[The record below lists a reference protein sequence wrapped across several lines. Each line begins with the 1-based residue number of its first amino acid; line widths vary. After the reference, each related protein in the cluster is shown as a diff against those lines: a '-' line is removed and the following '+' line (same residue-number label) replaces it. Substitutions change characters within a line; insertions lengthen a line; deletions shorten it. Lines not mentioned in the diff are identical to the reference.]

1 MSIEDLIDDITR
13 QNFAKAE
20 PHFHT
25 ILQSKVDDA
34 LAAEKVKVAGHIFNG
49 EEEEEQLELD
59 LDDED
64 EVEELVTDEAD
75 AEVDEDEVEEEP
87 DEEEEEVEEE
97 T

>member
-49 EEEEEQLELD
+49 EEEEQLELD

-64 EVEELVTDEAD
+64 DAEESVTDEAE
-75 AEVDEDEVEEEP
+75 AEVDEDEAEEES
-87 DEEEEEVEEE
+87 DEEEEAEEK

>member
-34 LAAEKVKVAGHIFNG
+34 LEAEKVKVAGHIFNG
-49 EEEEEQLELD
+49 EEEEQLELD
-59 LDDED
+59 LDDD
-64 EVEELVTDEAD
+64 
-75 AEVDEDEVEEEP
+75 
-87 DEEEEEVEEE
+87 EEVEETEEEESSEEE
-97 T
+97 TEDDEDEE

>member
-34 LAAEKVKVAGHIFNG
+34 LEAEKIKVAGQIFNG
-49 EEEEEQLELD
+49 EEEEQLELD

-75 AEVDEDEVEEEP
+75 AEVDEDEVEEES
-87 DEEEEEVEEE
+87 DEEEEVEEE

>member
-49 EEEEEQLELD
+49 EEEEQLELD

-87 DEEEEEVEEE
+87 DEEEEVEEE

>member
-34 LAAEKVKVAGHIFNG
+34 LEAEKVKVAGHIFNG
-49 EEEEEQLELD
+49 EEEEQLELD

-64 EVEELVTDEAD
+64 ESEE
-75 AEVDEDEVEEEP
+75 EVEETEEDEEEES

>member
-34 LAAEKVKVAGHIFNG
+34 LEAEKVKVAGHIFNG
-49 EEEEEQLELD
+49 EEEEQLELD
-59 LDDED
+59 LDDE
-64 EVEELVTDEAD
+64 EVEETEDEESSEEETDD
-75 AEVDEDEVEEEP
+75 DEDEE
-87 DEEEEEVEEE
+87 
-97 T
+97 

>member
-49 EEEEEQLELD
+49 EEEEQLELD

-64 EVEELVTDEAD
+64 DAEESVTDEAE
-75 AEVDEDEVEEEP
+75 AEVDEDDAEEES
-87 DEEEEEVEEE
+87 DEEEAEEK

>member
-34 LAAEKVKVAGHIFNG
+34 LEAEKVKVAGHIFNG
-49 EEEEEQLELD
+49 EEEEQLELD

-64 EVEELVTDEAD
+64 ESEE
-75 AEVDEDEVEEEP
+75 EVEETEEEES
-87 DEEEEEVEEE
+87 DEEEEVEEE

>member
-34 LAAEKVKVAGHIFNG
+34 LEAEKVKVAGHIFNG
-49 EEEEEQLELD
+49 EEEEQLELD

-64 EVEELVTDEAD
+64 ESEE
-75 AEVDEDEVEEEP
+75 EVEETEE
-87 DEEEEEVEEE
+87 DEEEESDEEEEVEEE

>member
-34 LAAEKVKVAGHIFNG
+34 LEAEKVKVAGHIFNG
-49 EEEEEQLELD
+49 EEEEQLELD
-59 LDDED
+59 LDDD
-64 EVEELVTDEAD
+64 KEVEETEEEESSEEETDD
-75 AEVDEDEVEEEP
+75 DEDEE
-87 DEEEEEVEEE
+87 
-97 T
+97 

>member
-34 LAAEKVKVAGHIFNG
+34 LEAEKVKVAGHIFNG
-49 EEEEEQLELD
+49 EEEEQLELD

-64 EVEELVTDEAD
+64 ESEE
-75 AEVDEDEVEEEP
+75 EVEETEE
-87 DEEEEEVEEE
+87 DEEEESDEEEEEEVEEE

>member
-34 LAAEKVKVAGHIFNG
+34 LEAEKVKVAGQIFNG
-49 EEEEEQLELD
+49 EEEEQLELD

-64 EVEELVTDEAD
+64 EN
-75 AEVDEDEVEEEP
+75 
-87 DEEEEEVEEE
+87 EEEVEETEEDEEEVEVEESDEEEEAEEE

>member
-34 LAAEKVKVAGHIFNG
+34 LEAEKVKVAGHIFNG
-49 EEEEEQLELD
+49 EEEEQLELD
-59 LDDED
+59 LDDD
-64 EVEELVTDEAD
+64 
-75 AEVDEDEVEEEP
+75 
-87 DEEEEEVEEE
+87 EEVEETEEEESSEEE
-97 T
+97 TDDDEDEE

>member
-34 LAAEKVKVAGHIFNG
+34 LEAEKVKVAGHIFNG
-49 EEEEEQLELD
+49 EEEEQLELD
-59 LDDED
+59 LDDE
-64 EVEELVTDEAD
+64 EVEET
-75 AEVDEDEVEEEP
+75 
-87 DEEEEEVEEE
+87 EEEESSEEE
-97 T
+97 TEDGEEEE

>member
-49 EEEEEQLELD
+49 EEEEQLELD

-64 EVEELVTDEAD
+64 DAEESVTDEAE
-75 AEVDEDEVEEEP
+75 AEVDEDEAEEES
-87 DEEEEEVEEE
+87 DEEEAEEK

>member
-1 MSIEDLIDDITR
+1 MSIEDLIDDITN

-25 ILQSKVDDA
+25 ILQSKVNDA
-34 LAAEKVKVAGHIFNG
+34 LEAEKVKVAGHIFNG
-49 EEEEEQLELD
+49 EEEEQLELD

-64 EVEELVTDEAD
+64 EVEVDVDEAD
-75 AEVDEDEVEEEP
+75 ADEEVES
-87 DEEEEEVEEE
+87 EEEEEVEEE

>member
-25 ILQSKVDDA
+25 ILQSKVNDA
-34 LAAEKVKVAGHIFNG
+34 LEAEKVKVAGHIFNG
-49 EEEEEQLELD
+49 EEEEQLELD
-59 LDDED
+59 LDNEDESEE
-64 EVEELVTDEAD
+64 EVEETE
-75 AEVDEDEVEEEP
+75 EDEEEES
-87 DEEEEEVEEE
+87 DEEEEVEEE

>member
-1 MSIEDLIDDITR
+1 MSIYDLIDDITK

-20 PHFHT
+20 PHFTT
-25 ILQSKVDDA
+25 ILQSKIDDA

-49 EEEEEQLELD
+49 EEEEQLELD

-64 EVEELVTDEAD
+64 EVEELVTDDAEAD
-75 AEVDEDEVEEEP
+75 EES
-87 DEEEEEVEEE
+87 EEEEEVEEE

>member
-34 LAAEKVKVAGHIFNG
+34 LEAEKVKVAGHIFNG
-49 EEEEEQLELD
+49 EEEEQLELD
-59 LDDED
+59 LDDE
-64 EVEELVTDEAD
+64 EVEETEEEESSEEETED
-75 AEVDEDEVEEEP
+75 DEDEE
-87 DEEEEEVEEE
+87 
-97 T
+97 

>member
-34 LAAEKVKVAGHIFNG
+34 LEAEKVKVAGHIFNG
-49 EEEEEQLELD
+49 EEEEQLELD
-59 LDDED
+59 LDDE
-64 EVEELVTDEAD
+64 EVEETEEEESSEEETDD
-75 AEVDEDEVEEEP
+75 DEDEE
-87 DEEEEEVEEE
+87 
-97 T
+97 

>member
-34 LAAEKVKVAGHIFNG
+34 LEAEKVKVAGHIFNG
-49 EEEEEQLELD
+49 EEEEQLELD
-59 LDDED
+59 LDDE
-64 EVEELVTDEAD
+64 EVEET
-75 AEVDEDEVEEEP
+75 
-87 DEEEEEVEEE
+87 EEEESSEEE
-97 T
+97 TDDDDLNVLH

>member
-25 ILQSKVDDA
+25 ILQSKVNDA
-34 LAAEKVKVAGHIFNG
+34 LEAEKVKVAGHIFNG

-64 EVEELVTDEAD
+64 EN
-75 AEVDEDEVEEEP
+75 
-87 DEEEEEVEEE
+87 EEEVEETEEDEEEVEVEESDEEEAEEE

>member
-34 LAAEKVKVAGHIFNG
+34 LEAEKVKVAGHIFNG
-49 EEEEEQLELD
+49 EEEEQLELD

-64 EVEELVTDEAD
+64 ES
-75 AEVDEDEVEEEP
+75 
-87 DEEEEEVEEE
+87 EEEVEETEEDDEEVEEESDEEEAEEE

>member
-1 MSIEDLIDDITR
+1 MSIEDLIDDITN

-25 ILQSKVDDA
+25 ILQSKVNDA
-34 LAAEKVKVAGHIFNG
+34 LEAEKVKVAGHIFNG

-59 LDDED
+59 LEDED
-64 EVEELVTDEAD
+64 EEEVDVDEAD
-75 AEVDEDEVEEEP
+75 ADEEVES
-87 DEEEEEVEEE
+87 EEEEEVEEE